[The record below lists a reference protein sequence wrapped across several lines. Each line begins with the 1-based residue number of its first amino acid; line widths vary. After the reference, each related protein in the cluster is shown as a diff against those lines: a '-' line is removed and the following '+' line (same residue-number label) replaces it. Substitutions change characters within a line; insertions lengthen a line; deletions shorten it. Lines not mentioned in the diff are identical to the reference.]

1 MLIFLE
7 EIKMSNITIQET
19 FKLPS
24 NGLVYNR
31 KIDPIIHLDSMT
43 TAHEMK
49 RLQPSD
55 SPYWTLCS
63 IIDECGAQDCGM
75 SSYDM
80 CLGDY
85 QYLLYMLRVVT
96 HGSQYQVVNNCPYC
110 RSETKETIP
119 LDELDVLEY
128 TPELEKYKEFELP
141 KSGNTISLKVQT
153 PRMLDNI
160 SERAKDVRKKSKS
173 GKVDNTLL
181 YTLTELID
189 KVDGREMDDVELEKW
204 VTQLPMAD
212 TNTILQYSDKFNT
225 SIGIDTEILCTC
237 PICGL
242 SYTSRL
248 KTTNEFFRP
257 SLDI

>member
-1 MLIFLE
+1 
-7 EIKMSNITIQET
+7 MSSITIQEN

-31 KIDPIIHLDSMT
+31 KIDPNVHLRSMT
-43 TAHEMK
+43 TAEEMR
-49 RLQPSD
+49 RLQQSD

-63 IIDECGAQDCGM
+63 IIDDCGAIDCGI

-96 HGSQYQVVNNCPYC
+96 HGSMYTVVNNCPYC

-119 LDELDVLEY
+119 LDQLDVLEY
-128 TPELEKYKEFELP
+128 SSDLEQYKEFILP
-141 KSGNTISLKVQT
+141 KSQVSVSLNVQT
-153 PRMLDNI
+153 PRMLDTI

-181 YTLTELID
+181 YTLTSLID
-189 KVDGREMDDVELEKW
+189 KVDNRSMDDIELEKW
-204 VTQLPMAD
+204 VVQLPLAD
-212 TNTILQYSDKFNT
+212 SNAILQYSDKFNT
-225 SIGIDTEILCTC
+225 SIGIDTEIICTC

-257 SLDI
+257 SLDF